1 MARAKKAQVDEK
13 QEKPEDKKETEE
25 QLKKKV
31 DSLVEIIEELS
42 SNVDKSGLP
51 EVENLIDTKLKEMN
65 EKFELKFQDLKTSL
79 DSIDKKAGRSKT
91 KEEISAL
98 IEEFK
103 KSLEPRFAT
112 LEDRLKLLD
121 RLENISEPAQDQSQQ
136 NPNSTQL
143 AVNQPSIPLKQASNY
158 EIEMIKRN
166 INEINQSLS
175 GLKEQMDIIRNGVRA
190 QGLLDASDIQ
200 KLEHVLASLDEMIPQ
215 KSVIDNFRVAFRE
228 INDLKSKMNEFRQ
241 DLQRYAEKQ
250 KENYDDISSR
260 IETLVKY
267 LNALMEER
275 DRSFDEISKLA
286 TDTFTKAV
294 NIEKSLDYL
303 SRSVK
308 ELREMAAMQGEKM
321 KVMDD
326 MSRRLNSL
334 SSKDDVKFV
343 NEGIKKM
350 AEASKKEM
358 DEMIKVIEKMR
369 YSLDSRLAEEVKS
382 TKERFDKIERAID
395 EGLRRNNELIKT
407 MVEEKKG
414 LEKAI
419 EVRKQKIVNILK
431 ELRR

>member
-1 MARAKKAQVDEK
+1 MARAKKAQVEEK
-13 QEKPEDKKETEE
+13 QEHEEKKETEE

-65 EKFELKFQDLKTSL
+65 EKFELKFQDLKASL

-121 RLENISEPAQDQSQQ
+121 RLETIGESQQDQNQQ
-136 NPNSTQL
+136 NPNLSQSSITQL
-143 AVNQPSIPLKQASNY
+143 SFPTKQANNY

-166 INEINQSLS
+166 ISEINQSLS

-190 QGLLDASDIQ
+190 QGLLDANDIQ
-200 KLEHVLASLDEMIPQ
+200 KLEHVLTSLDEMIPQ
-215 KSVIDNFRVAFRE
+215 KNVVDNFRVAFRE
-228 INDLKSKMNEFRQ
+228 INDLKTKMNDFKQ

-275 DRSFDEISKLA
+275 DRNFEEISKLA
-286 TDTFTKAV
+286 TDTFTKSV
-294 NIEKSLDYL
+294 NIEKSFDYL
-303 SRSVK
+303 SRFVK
-308 ELREMAAMQGEKM
+308 ELQELIARQNERM
-321 KVMDD
+321 KVIDD

-334 SSKDDVKFV
+334 SSKDDIKAI
-343 NEGIKKM
+343 NENLKRM
-350 AEASKKEM
+350 AEANKKGME
-358 DEMIKVIEKMR
+358 DINRIIEKMR
-369 YSLDSRLAEEVKS
+369 SSLDSRLAEEVKY
-382 TKERFDKIERAID
+382 TRERFDKIDRIID
-395 EGLRRNNELIKT
+395 DGLRRNNELIKA

-431 ELRR
+431 ELRK